1 MCTREPASSD
11 RARHLGTGP
20 PRPSRPIAR
29 APWDRTWRDG
39 GRGGAPSLQLHEN
52 RSYFDYFDRF
62 RDYLQCIYDKIVT
75 RHVVAV
81 GSSAVCHGGRPAQCR
96 GAGSAT
102 LALPAARTASR
113 RRLNARRRAQGRV
126 PRRHQEALAG
136 VARRGREPS
145 SRDGPGL
152 VRRGTHTH
160 TLTHTIRRPA
170 ASHAASSAPPN
181 DDHNRARS
189 LSPERGEP
197 GGGKAFEEPLVR
209 ERFDFPARDALQAAP
224 PRRLRVGACEVADL
238 DAPRPSLG
246 STLASSRSTAA
257 SGTRSRPPAGSRA
270 RSSPRSR
277 CRSARFCGL
286 TVLCLYIYICVCVY
300 LLDRS
305 WSYMWSDIYIMLM
318 SDHSWLIDYIYI
330 C

>member
-1 MCTREPASSD
+1 MPWRWERHSGSTSGAHRLASAPRRSPTR
-11 RARHLGTGP
+11 
-20 PRPSRPIAR
+20 SR
-29 APWDRTWRDG
+29 
-39 GRGGAPSLQLHEN
+39 S
-52 RSYFDYFDRF
+52 
-62 RDYLQCIYDKIVT
+62 
-75 RHVVAV
+75 
-81 GSSAVCHGGRPAQCR
+81 
-96 GAGSAT
+96 
-102 LALPAARTASR
+102 RTAAAPRSSR
-113 RRLNARRRAQGRV
+113 RRRSPRSRAFFSRRPRPRAT
-126 PRRHQEALAG
+126 
-136 VARRGREPS
+136 
-145 SRDGPGL
+145 RDA
-152 VRRGTHTH
+152 HTH

-197 GGGKAFEEPLVR
+197 GRGKAFEEPLVR

-224 PRRLRVGACEVADL
+224 PRRLRVGACETADL

-305 WSYMWSDIYIMLM
+305 WSYMWSDIYIM
-318 SDHSWLIDYIYI
+318 
-330 C
+330 

>member
-1 MCTREPASSD
+1 MEVALLSAVALGAPLWLYQRRAPPRVGASTLADALKVAYRGGTKKLSQASLAEVESLLLATAPAS
-11 RARHLGTGP
+11 
-20 PRPSRPIAR
+20 
-29 APWDRTWRDG
+29 RDA
-39 GRGGAPSLQLHEN
+39 GR
-52 RSYFDYFDRF
+52 
-62 RDYLQCIYDKIVT
+62 
-75 RHVVAV
+75 
-81 GSSAVCHGGRPAQCR
+81 
-96 GAGSAT
+96 
-102 LALPAARTASR
+102 
-113 RRLNARRRAQGRV
+113 
-126 PRRHQEALAG
+126 
-136 VARRGREPS
+136 
-145 SRDGPGL
+145 
-152 VRRGTHTH
+152 THTH
-160 TLTHTIRRPA
+160 SRTPSGDLPRRMLRRPRRPTMTITA
-170 ASHAASSAPPN
+170 LARPPPN
-181 DDHNRARS
+181 AANR
-189 LSPERGEP
+189 